1 MGTICAMTT
10 CLVEAKACPTRA
22 SSRTFRVAALALP
35 LKVCFLRRSFRCIC
49 LYSIT
54 VQPEARVTRKEW
66 GESSPE
72 LQLRACGRRLLVFQ
86 LAGAHGQDL
95 FLLIAHD
102 GHLYQM
108 SPVIT
113 NGLHP
118 VALGGHLLR
127 LHSDHNIP
135 SFQTRP

>member
-22 SSRTFRVAALALP
+22 TSRTLRVAALTLP
-35 LKVCFLRRSFRCIC
+35 LKVCFLRLSFCCIC

-72 LQLRACGRRLLVFQ
+72 LQLRALGRRLLIFK

-95 FLLIAHD
+95 LLLIAHD
-102 GHLYQM
+102 GHLHQV
-108 SPVIT
+108 PAVVA
-113 NGLHP
+113 NGLDP
-118 VALGGHLLR
+118 VPLGGHLPR
-127 LHSDHNIP
+127 LHSHHNIT
-135 SFQTRP
+135 SFE